1 MLCGEPEKGKKDIF
15 LIPVYVTICVW
26 GETAF
31 LTMLLA
37 RRFETICHWSEPLAG
52 KHWGIPG
59 CDMNADVA
67 E

>member
-1 MLCGEPEKGKKDIF
+1 M
-15 LIPVYVTICVW
+15 CV
-26 GETAF
+26 GGNTAF